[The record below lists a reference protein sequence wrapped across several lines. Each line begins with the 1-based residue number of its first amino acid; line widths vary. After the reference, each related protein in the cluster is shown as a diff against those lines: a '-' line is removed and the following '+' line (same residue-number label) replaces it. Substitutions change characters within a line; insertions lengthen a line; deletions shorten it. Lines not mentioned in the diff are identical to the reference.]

1 MSNLHV
7 VILAA
12 GKSTRMKSAQPKVLH
27 RLAGRSLIA
36 HVLHSASTLAAQST
50 TVVVGHGAADV
61 QAALANHPGLQF
73 VTQFPQ
79 MGTGHA
85 LLQAEP
91 LLEGQKGTVLLLYA
105 DVPLLSAATLRRL
118 IETHHAKRAVATVL
132 TAMLADP
139 YGYGRIVRDAKGEI
153 VRIVEERDASAEERV
168 VGEINTGIYTLALD
182 GLFES
187 VHGLA
192 ADNAQGEY
200 YLTDLV
206 AQYRR
211 QGRRVET
218 MCVSDAEEIRGVNSR
233 VDLADVARIVRARKN
248 RDLMMAGVSIEDP
261 ATAYIDQDVVI
272 GPDTVIGPGVRLEGK
287 TVIGM
292 GCRVHAGV
300 RVTDGTIGDAV
311 TVLDHSVIVS
321 STVDAGAQIGPFA
334 HLRPDSH
341 VCAEARVGNFV
352 ELKKTTLG
360 RGSKASHLTYLGDAT
375 IGADVNIGAGTITC
389 NYDGEKKHPT
399 VIEDGAFIG
408 SDSQLVAPVRV
419 GKGAYVAAGSSIT
432 ADVPADSLAIARA
445 RQVVKEGWTKRRTKG
460 QH

>member
-1 MSNLHV
+1 M
-7 VILAA
+7 
-12 GKSTRMKSAQPKVLH
+12 M
-27 RLAGRSLIA
+27 
-36 HVLHSASTLAAQST
+36 
-50 TVVVGHGAADV
+50 
-61 QAALANHPGLQF
+61 
-73 VTQFPQ
+73 
-79 MGTGHA
+79 
-85 LLQAEP
+85 
-91 LLEGQKGTVLLLYA
+91 
-105 DVPLLSAATLRRL
+105 
-118 IETHHAKRAVATVL
+118 
-132 TAMLADP
+132 ADP

-153 VRIVEERDASAEERV
+153 VRIVEERDASADERAL
-168 VGEINTGIYTLALD
+168 GEINTGIYTLALD

-187 VHGLA
+187 VRGLA

-233 VDLADVARIVRARKN
+233 VDLAEVARIVRARKN

-272 GPDTVIGPGVRLEGK
+272 GADTVIGPGVRLEGK
-287 TVIGM
+287 TVIGT

-311 TVLDHSVIVS
+311 TVLDHSIIVS

-334 HLRPDSH
+334 HLRPGSH
-341 VCAEARVGNFV
+341 VGPEARVGNFV
-352 ELKKTTLG
+352 ELKKTSLG

-389 NYDGEKKHPT
+389 NYDGENKHPT

-432 ADVPADSLAIARA
+432 KDVPADSLAIARA
-445 RQVVKEGWTKRRTKG
+445 QQVVKEGWVKRRKKG